1 MTSRP
6 IQQTPATGP
15 AGKFPEFPPR
25 DDMQNSIHLDD
36 PAHQAVLRRHFGTSD
51 TIIVLGEV
59 PIGRDL
65 RQRQGLRVPDL
76 LVAFGVDRAGIISQR
91 GYSIEEQGK
100 PPDFVLEIAS
110 ENRGQDDYTEK
121 RYAHAAFGVPEYWRF
136 DPSRTIAK
144 SGSSSVEPGDGLRW
158 AEGTAFGSQGHGH
171 LGRKPSLEAQGIQ
184 CRVDQGGE
192 CLAQTGSAQGVNVLI
207 PAAVL
212 HMMLAVLNAP
222 VVAEQLE
229 QPSGPTLT

>member
-6 IQQTPATGP
+6 FQQTPATGP
-15 AGKFPEFPPR
+15 AGKFPEVPPR

-59 PIGRDL
+59 PIGRNL

-100 PPDFVLEIAS
+100 PPDFVLEIAC
-110 ENRGQDDYTEK
+110 ENTGQDDYTEK
-121 RYAHAAFGVPEYWRF
+121 RYAYAAFGVPEYWRF
-136 DPSRTIAK
+136 DPS
-144 SGSSSVEPGDGLRW
+144 
-158 AEGTAFGSQGHGH
+158 
-171 LGRKPSLEAQGIQ
+171 
-184 CRVDQGGE
+184 GGWE
-192 CLAQTGSAQGVNVLI
+192 LLMIGCIIVHYGCC
-207 PAAVL
+207 
-212 HMMLAVLNAP
+212 
-222 VVAEQLE
+222 
-229 QPSGPTLT
+229 

>member
-36 PAHQAVLRRHFGTSD
+36 PAHQVVLRRHFGTSD
-51 TIIVLGEV
+51 TIIVLGEA

-76 LVAFGVDRAGIISQR
+76 LVAFGVDRAGIIARR

-110 ENRGQDDYTEK
+110 ENTGQDDYTEK

-136 DPSRTIAK
+136 DPS
-144 SGSSSVEPGDGLRW
+144 
-158 AEGTAFGSQGHGH
+158 
-171 LGRKPSLEAQGIQ
+171 
-184 CRVDQGGE
+184 GGE
-192 CLAQTGSAQGVNVLI
+192 YHDAPLAGDKLVDGVYQPIEIVQAGGLTGVC
-207 PAAVL
+207 
-212 HMMLAVLNAP
+212 MD
-222 VVAEQLE
+222 
-229 QPSGPTLT
+229 